1 VVGLFF
7 ISPDNFH
14 FDTVPEYG
22 NFSGAVLLL
31 LYAFVGFEM
40 AVVLGGETKDPQ
52 HSVPFA
58 LLVAVGAV
66 AVLYILI
73 QVVSI
78 GTLPNLSASE
88 RPLAD

>member
-1 VVGLFF
+1 QSAIASNIFTAGKLIPLILFSVVGLFF
-7 ISPDNFH
+7 ISPDIFH

-66 AVLYILI
+66 
-73 QVVSI
+73 
-78 GTLPNLSASE
+78 
-88 RPLAD
+88 